1 MNKKV
6 VILVFITLFVAAA
19 PAPAQLLWK
28 VSGNGLSQPSYL
40 FGTHHLIEKDQIRNF
55 DKILMLAGRASAVVG
70 EMDVTDMAS
79 MQTKIMQSAVM
90 QGVAIRQLLKQEDYT
105 LVDTEFKQLLGVGL
119 DQLGTFK
126 PMMLQTMYVGLIY
139 LRSQNLA
146 KQPEGIDILFQKMAK
161 ENNKLIIGLE
171 TIEQQSAVMF
181 DSLSVNRQAEILV
194 KSVKEKQ
201 KGIDLFKRLN
211 EAYLA
216 GNLAKLLELD
226 KEDDDLTSAER
237 KPLYDNR
244 NNSWMKQLPSLFKK
258 QNCFVAVGCMHLI
271 GETGLLTQLKNAGY
285 KVEAVVNL

>member
-1 MNKKV
+1 MNKRIAV
-6 VILVFITLFVAAA
+6 LAFIAFFVAVV
-19 PAPAQLLWK
+19 APAQLLWK

-40 FGTHHLIEKDQIRNF
+40 FGTHHLIEKDQIKSF
-55 DKILMLAGRASAVVG
+55 DKILMLADQASAVVG

-90 QGVAIRQLLKQEDYT
+90 QNVSIKQLLKPEDYT

-146 KQPEGIDILFQKMAK
+146 KQPEGIDILFQKKAK

-201 KGIDLFKRLN
+201 KGIDLFKGLN

-226 KEDDDLTSAER
+226 KEDDDLTPAER

-244 NNSWMKQLPSLFKK
+244 NNNWMKQLPSLLKK
-258 QNCFVAVGCMHLI
+258 QSCFVAVGCMHLI

-285 KVEAVVNL
+285 KVEAVENL

>member
-1 MNKKV
+1 M
-6 VILVFITLFVAAA
+6 T
-19 PAPAQLLWK
+19 
-28 VSGNGLSQPSYL
+28 
-40 FGTHHLIEKDQIRNF
+40 
-55 DKILMLAGRASAVVG
+55 LAGQASAVVG
-70 EMDVTDMAS
+70 EVDVTDMAS
-79 MQTKIMQSAVM
+79 MQAKIIQSAVM
-90 QGVAIRQLLKQEDYT
+90 QGTGIKQLLKPEDYAQ
-105 LVDTEFKQLLGVGL
+105 VDTEFKQLLGVGL

-146 KQPEGIDILFQKMAK
+146 KQPEGIDILFQKKAK

-226 KEDDDLTSAER
+226 KEDDDLTQAER

-258 QNCFVAVGCMHLI
+258 QSCFVAVGCMHLI

-285 KVEAVVNL
+285 KVEAVENL